1 MHTQEEMLQRL
12 AGLLKEADLAPHL
25 VASALQDN
33 EVRFLQWVA
42 SHYAPPP
49 DQGSGAQ
56 EGTVTAVTD
65 GTRLVLQALRDQD
78 EGLRARRRQLD
89 DNVQG
94 LVFDSGGSLSALDGG
109 KIGLP
114 RPRDRWWERSDKV
127 FTQVCVCVCVHCVCM
142 CGCMHVCL
150 SPARSVVGAAR
161 QGLHAGKR
169 AQQPAGQDGGGG
181 WQPGRGGRGADFPR
195 QGSQGA
201 DAAKPP
207 RWVGAA
213 AGLLVVRPAA
223 CFLSVYVYV

>member
-94 LVFDSGGSLSALDGG
+94 LLFDSGGSLSALDGG

-127 FTQVCVCVCVHCVCM
+127 FTQENERNSLLVKM
-142 CGCMHVCL
+142 AGAAGSPGGADGEL
-150 SPARSVVGAAR
+150 TSPAKDRKEQMRQNRRVGWAQR
-161 QGLHAGKR
+161 QGYSWCALPLASSPYMYTYR
-169 AQQPAGQDGGGG
+169 LID
-181 WQPGRGGRGADFPR
+181 R
-195 QGSQGA
+195 
-201 DAAKPP
+201 
-207 RWVGAA
+207 
-213 AGLLVVRPAA
+213 
-223 CFLSVYVYV
+223 

>member
-1 MHTQEEMLQRL
+1 MLQRL

-114 RPRDRWWERSDKV
+114 RPRDRWWERPDKV
-127 FTQVCVCVCVHCVCM
+127 FTQENERNSLLVKM
-142 CGCMHVCL
+142 AGAAGSPGGADGEL
-150 SPARSVVGAAR
+150 TSPAKDRKEQMRQNRRVGWAQR
-161 QGLHAGKR
+161 QGYSWCALPLASSPYMYTYR
-169 AQQPAGQDGGGG
+169 LID
-181 WQPGRGGRGADFPR
+181 R
-195 QGSQGA
+195 
-201 DAAKPP
+201 
-207 RWVGAA
+207 
-213 AGLLVVRPAA
+213 
-223 CFLSVYVYV
+223 

>member
-1 MHTQEEMLQRL
+1 MLQRL

-94 LVFDSGGSLSALDGG
+94 LLFDSGGSLSALDGG

-127 FTQVCVCVCVHCVCM
+127 FTQENERNSLLVKM
-142 CGCMHVCL
+142 AGAAGSMGGADGEL
-150 SPARSVVGAAR
+150 TSPAKDRKEQMRQNRRVGWAQR
-161 QGLHAGKR
+161 QGYSWCALPLASSPYMYTYR
-169 AQQPAGQDGGGG
+169 LID
-181 WQPGRGGRGADFPR
+181 R
-195 QGSQGA
+195 
-201 DAAKPP
+201 
-207 RWVGAA
+207 
-213 AGLLVVRPAA
+213 
-223 CFLSVYVYV
+223 

>member
-1 MHTQEEMLQRL
+1 MLQRLAGLLKIHTYVHEYIHTYIHTQEEMLQRL

-94 LVFDSGGSLSALDGG
+94 LLFDSGGSLSALDGG

-127 FTQVCVCVCVHCVCM
+127 FTQVCVCVCALCVHVW
-142 CGCMHVCL
+142 MHACL
-150 SPARSVVGAAR
+150 SVARAIGGGSGPTRSSRRKTSATACWSRWRGRLAAR
-161 QGLHAGKR
+161 AGR
-169 AQQPAGQDGGGG
+169 T
-181 WQPGRGGRGADFPR
+181 
-195 QGSQGA
+195 GS
-201 DAAKPP
+201 
-207 RWVGAA
+207 
-213 AGLLVVRPAA
+213 
-223 CFLSVYVYV
+223 

>member
-1 MHTQEEMLQRL
+1 MLQRLAGLLKIHTYVHEYIHTYIHTQEEMLQRL

-94 LVFDSGGSLSALDGG
+94 LLFDSGGSLSALDGG

-127 FTQVCVCVCVHCVCM
+127 FTQENERNSLLVKM
-142 CGCMHVCL
+142 AGAAGSPGGADGEL
-150 SPARSVVGAAR
+150 TSPAKDRKEQMRQNRRVGWAQR
-161 QGLHAGKR
+161 QGYSWCALPLASSPYMYTYR
-169 AQQPAGQDGGGG
+169 LID
-181 WQPGRGGRGADFPR
+181 
-195 QGSQGA
+195 
-201 DAAKPP
+201 
-207 RWVGAA
+207 RWMD
-213 AGLLVVRPAA
+213 R
-223 CFLSVYVYV
+223 

>member
-1 MHTQEEMLQRL
+1 MLQRL

-127 FTQVCVCVCVHCVCM
+127 FTQENERNSLLVKM
-142 CGCMHVCL
+142 AGAAGSPGGADGEL
-150 SPARSVVGAAR
+150 TSPAKDRKEQMRQNRRVGWAQR
-161 QGLHAGKR
+161 QGYSWCALPLASSPYMYTYR
-169 AQQPAGQDGGGG
+169 LID
-181 WQPGRGGRGADFPR
+181 R
-195 QGSQGA
+195 
-201 DAAKPP
+201 
-207 RWVGAA
+207 
-213 AGLLVVRPAA
+213 
-223 CFLSVYVYV
+223 

>member
-1 MHTQEEMLQRL
+1 MLQRLAGLLKIHTYVHEYIHTYIHTQEEMLQRL

-94 LVFDSGGSLSALDGG
+94 LLFDSGGSLSALDGG

-127 FTQVCVCVCVHCVCM
+127 FTQVCVCV
-142 CGCMHVCL
+142 
-150 SPARSVVGAAR
+150 
-161 QGLHAGKR
+161 
-169 AQQPAGQDGGGG
+169 
-181 WQPGRGGRGADFPR
+181 
-195 QGSQGA
+195 
-201 DAAKPP
+201 
-207 RWVGAA
+207 
-213 AGLLVVRPAA
+213 
-223 CFLSVYVYV
+223 